1 MTVPPPSD
9 GPQPGDRIPDDHDP
23 WRPPPPGATPPPRW
37 EPYPMAPLP
46 APQSRNGMGITAL
59 VLGIVGVVLGLLII
73 LFWMSWLPAL
83 LAVVFGSVGLSQAR
97 RGRATNKGMALA
109 GVILGVVGLLAA
121 AGGAVLTV
129 TAVKK
134 VTDDARA
141 KVKEV
146 KASASASE
154 KARHLSFGESY
165 TFENGLKVTVAEP
178 KPYTPDDY
186 VLGHAKGNKA
196 VQVIV
201 KVRNTG
207 TERVEVDT
215 GLPEVSDADGASAEL
230 LIDGSGRQKVITG
243 YVLPGKE
250 AIGKYA
256 FSLPPDAADRI
267 EVEFSPDAMEWK
279 DAYWS
284 GPTR

>member
-37 EPYPMAPLP
+37 EPYPMPPLP

-129 TAVKK
+129 TTVKK

-186 VLGHAKGNKA
+186 ALGHAKGNKA

-284 GPTR
+284 GPTH